1 METVIQVL
9 EKMGR
14 ATYREVAARL
24 DIDPVDALT
33 MLREQ
38 RDQGL
43 CDFGDGG
50 WFIGTVTK
58 QPQQSTPK
66 VSMSQA
72 PRLKGEEPEEVDPDV
87 IRQQLRDNGAMTTVS
102 LAAAANRN
110 ARGMVSVLRALERQ
124 GVVVKNGQ
132 GKGVTWS
139 LPASSTEP
147 EPAIHRWR
155 RVTVEPYGPYPW
167 HYGDFIGFSKPVDGI
182 EDEYYYSAPPASG
195 PLVNDVTSGKPLSIK
210 LPDISSKAFWSGTG
224 KNEKFHPETYRRWVK
239 EAIERSCTIARV
251 DVEVK

>member
-1 METVIQVL
+1 MKTVIQVL

-50 WFIGTVTK
+50 WFIGTVTG

-66 VSMSQA
+66 VPVNPD
-72 PRLKGEEPEEVDPDV
+72 PRLKGEEPEPVDPDV
-87 IRQQLRDNGAMTTVS
+87 VRQQLRDQGAMTTVS
-102 LAAAANRN
+102 LAAAVNRN

-147 EPAIHRWR
+147 EPEPAAESVPAVSAEPELAATAQQKDIAQIIREIPSFTEGRVAALPVPTARVISREIR
-155 RVTVEPYGPYPW
+155 RTRN
-167 HYGDFIGFSKPVDGI
+167 KL
-182 EDEYYYSAPPASG
+182 ASLEKLRDAVRVVG
-195 PLVNDVTSGKPLSIK
+195 RHKHLVQQLVNAEVENGK
-210 LPDISSKAFWSGTG
+210 A
-224 KNEKFHPETYRRWVK
+224 
-239 EAIERSCTIARV
+239 
-251 DVEVK
+251 

>member
-1 METVIQVL
+1 METIIQAL

-24 DIDPVDALT
+24 EIDPVDALT

-43 CDFGDGG
+43 CDFGYGG

-66 VSMSQA
+66 AQVSLTS
-72 PRLKGEEPEEVDPDV
+72 RLKGEEPEEVDPDV
-87 IRQQLRDNGAMTTVS
+87 IRQQLRDNVAMTTVS
-102 LAAAANRN
+102 LAAAVNRN

-147 EPAIHRWR
+147 VKQEPIPEAPAAPEE
-155 RVTVEPYGPYPW
+155 V
-167 HYGDFIGFSKPVDGI
+167 KPVQQIVSEIPSFTEGRAAV
-182 EDEYYYSAPPASG
+182 EAVPAVREISREIRRTRNKLEQLTKLRDAVRVIG
-195 PLVNDVTSGKPLSIK
+195 RHRNLVQQLIGR
-210 LPDISSKAFWSGTG
+210 
-224 KNEKFHPETYRRWVK
+224 E
-239 EAIERSCTIARV
+239 
-251 DVEVK
+251 

>member
-9 EKMGR
+9 ETMGR

-58 QPQQSTPK
+58 KSQQSTPK
-66 VSMSQA
+66 ASVSLA
-72 PRLKGEEPEEVDPDV
+72 PRLKGEEPAEVDPDF
-87 IRQQLRDNGAMTTVS
+87 IRQQLRNNGAMSTVS
-102 LAAAANRN
+102 LAAAVNRN
-110 ARGMVSVLRALERQ
+110 ARGMVSVLHALERQ
-124 GVVVKNGQ
+124 GVVVKNGR

-147 EPAIHRWR
+147 EPEPAAES
-155 RVTVEPYGPYPW
+155 VTAVSAEPELAATAQ
-167 HYGDFIGFSKPVDGI
+167 SKDIAQIIREIPSFTEGR
-182 EDEYYYSAPPASG
+182 ATAQ
-195 PLVNDVTSGKPLSIK
+195 SI
-210 LPDISSKAFWSGTG
+210 PT
-224 KNEKFHPETYRRWVK
+224 
-239 EAIERSCTIARV
+239 ARV
-251 DVEVK
+251 ISREIRRARNKLASLEKLRDAVRVVGRHKHLVQQLVSVEVDNGKA

>member
-1 METVIQVL
+1 MKTVIQVL

-102 LAAAANRN
+102 LAAAVNRN

-132 GKGVTWS
+132 GKGVSWS

-147 EPAIHRWR
+147 EPEPAAESLPAVSAEPELAATVQPKDVAQIISEIPSFTEG
-155 RVTVEPYGPYPW
+155 RVTAQTVPTARVISRE
-167 HYGDFIGFSKPVDGI
+167 IRRARNKL
-182 EDEYYYSAPPASG
+182 ASLEKLRDAVRVVG
-195 PLVNDVTSGKPLSIK
+195 RHKHLIQHLVNAEVENGK
-210 LPDISSKAFWSGTG
+210 A
-224 KNEKFHPETYRRWVK
+224 
-239 EAIERSCTIARV
+239 
-251 DVEVK
+251 

>member
-1 METVIQVL
+1 MKTVIQVL

-50 WFIGTVTK
+50 WFIGTVTG

-66 VSMSQA
+66 APVSPD
-72 PRLKGEEPEEVDPDV
+72 PRLKGEEPEPVDPDV
-87 IRQQLRDNGAMTTVS
+87 VRQQLHDQGAMTTVS
-102 LAAAANRN
+102 LAAAVNRN

-147 EPAIHRWR
+147 EPEPAAESVTAVIAEPELAATAQPKDTALIISEIPSFTEGHATAQTVPTARVISREIR
-155 RVTVEPYGPYPW
+155 RT
-167 HYGDFIGFSKPVDGI
+167 KNKL
-182 EDEYYYSAPPASG
+182 ASLERLRDAVRVVG
-195 PLVNDVTSGKPLSIK
+195 RHKHLVQQLVNAEVANGK
-210 LPDISSKAFWSGTG
+210 A
-224 KNEKFHPETYRRWVK
+224 
-239 EAIERSCTIARV
+239 
-251 DVEVK
+251 

>member
-1 METVIQVL
+1 METVIQAL

-24 DIDPVDALT
+24 EIDPVDALT

-50 WFIGTVTK
+50 WSLGTVTG
-58 QPQQSTPK
+58 QPQQSMPK
-66 VSMSQA
+66 APVNPA
-72 PRLKGEEPEEVDPDV
+72 PRLKGEEPETVEPDV
-87 IRQQLRDNGAMTTVS
+87 VRQQLREQGAMTTVS
-102 LAAAANRN
+102 LAAAVNRN

-139 LPASSTEP
+139 LAVVTEP
-147 EPAIHRWR
+147 VKQEPVPEAP
-155 RVTVEPYGPYPW
+155 VAPEEA
-167 HYGDFIGFSKPVDGI
+167 KPVEQIVSEIPSFTEGRTAV
-182 EDEYYYSAPPASG
+182 EAVPA
-195 PLVNDVTSGKPLSIK
+195 VR
-210 LPDISSKAFWSGTG
+210 DISREIRRTRNKLEQLTKLRDAVRVIGRHRNLVQQLTG
-224 KNEKFHPETYRRWVK
+224 RE
-239 EAIERSCTIARV
+239 
-251 DVEVK
+251 

>member
-1 METVIQVL
+1 METVIQAL

-50 WFIGTVTK
+50 WFLGTVTG

-66 VSMSQA
+66 APVNPA
-72 PRLKGEEPEEVDPDV
+72 PRLKGEEPEPVDPDV
-87 IRQQLRDNGAMTTVS
+87 VRQQLREQGAMTTVS
-102 LAAAANRN
+102 LAAAVNRN

-124 GVVVKNGQ
+124 GVVVKNGK

-139 LPASSTEP
+139 LAVVTEP
-147 EPAIHRWR
+147 VKQEPVPEAPAAP
-155 RVTVEPYGPYPW
+155 EEA
-167 HYGDFIGFSKPVDGI
+167 KPVEQIVSEIPSFTEGRTAV
-182 EDEYYYSAPPASG
+182 EAVPA
-195 PLVNDVTSGKPLSIK
+195 VR
-210 LPDISSKAFWSGTG
+210 DISREIRRTRNKLEQLTKLRDAVRVIGRHKNLVQQLTG
-224 KNEKFHPETYRRWVK
+224 RE
-239 EAIERSCTIARV
+239 
-251 DVEVK
+251 

>member
-1 METVIQVL
+1 MKTVIQVL

-50 WFIGTVTK
+50 WFIGTVTG

-66 VSMSQA
+66 APVNPD
-72 PRLKGEEPEEVDPDV
+72 PRLKGEEPEPVDPDV
-87 IRQQLRDNGAMTTVS
+87 VRQQLREQGAMTTVS
-102 LAAAANRN
+102 LAAAVNRN

-124 GVVVKNGQ
+124 GVEVKNGQ

-147 EPAIHRWR
+147 EPEPAAESVTAVIAEPELAATAQPKDTALIISEIPSFTEGHATAQTVLTVRVISREIR
-155 RVTVEPYGPYPW
+155 RTRN
-167 HYGDFIGFSKPVDGI
+167 KL
-182 EDEYYYSAPPASG
+182 ASLEKLRDAVRVVG
-195 PLVNDVTSGKPLSIK
+195 RHKNLVQQLVNAEVENGK
-210 LPDISSKAFWSGTG
+210 A
-224 KNEKFHPETYRRWVK
+224 
-239 EAIERSCTIARV
+239 
-251 DVEVK
+251 

>member
-50 WFIGTVTK
+50 WFIGTVTG
-58 QPQQSTPK
+58 QPQQSTSKAAVNP
-66 VSMSQA
+66 A

-139 LPASSTEP
+139 LPVTDAPEDEFEQIGAAQPKVDYEFEPVARQEVAPEKLVDIAKIVSEIPSFTEGC
-147 EPAIHRWR
+147 
-155 RVTVEPYGPYPW
+155 VTVQSVPTARVISRE
-167 HYGDFIGFSKPVDGI
+167 IRRTKNKL
-182 EDEYYYSAPPASG
+182 ASLERLRDAVRVVG
-195 PLVNDVTSGKPLSIK
+195 RHKHLVQQLVNAEVDNGK
-210 LPDISSKAFWSGTG
+210 A
-224 KNEKFHPETYRRWVK
+224 
-239 EAIERSCTIARV
+239 
-251 DVEVK
+251 

>member
-50 WFIGTVTK
+50 WFLGTVK
-58 QPQQSTPK
+58 GQSQQSTPK
-66 VSMSQA
+66 APVNPF
-72 PRLKGEEPEEVDPDV
+72 PRLKGEEPEPVDPDV
-87 IRQQLRDNGAMTTVS
+87 VRQQLREQGAMTTVS
-102 LAAAANRN
+102 LAAAVNRN

-124 GVVVKNGQ
+124 GVVVKNGK

-139 LPASSTEP
+139 LAVVTEP
-147 EPAIHRWR
+147 VKQEPVPEAPAAP
-155 RVTVEPYGPYPW
+155 EEA
-167 HYGDFIGFSKPVDGI
+167 KPVEQIVSEIPSFTEGCAAV
-182 EDEYYYSAPPASG
+182 EAVPA
-195 PLVNDVTSGKPLSIK
+195 VR
-210 LPDISSKAFWSGTG
+210 DISREIRRTRNKLEQLTKLREAVRVIGRHRNLVQQLTG
-224 KNEKFHPETYRRWVK
+224 RE
-239 EAIERSCTIARV
+239 
-251 DVEVK
+251 

>member
-50 WFIGTVTK
+50 WFLGTVK
-58 QPQQSTPK
+58 GQSQQSTPK
-66 VSMSQA
+66 APVNPF
-72 PRLKGEEPEEVDPDV
+72 PRLKGEEPEPVDPDV
-87 IRQQLRDNGAMTTVS
+87 VRQQLREQGAMTTVS
-102 LAAAANRN
+102 LAAAVNRN

-147 EPAIHRWR
+147 EPEPAAESVTAVSAEPELAATAQPKDTAMIISEIPSFTEGRATAQTVPTVRVISREIR
-155 RVTVEPYGPYPW
+155 RT
-167 HYGDFIGFSKPVDGI
+167 KNKL
-182 EDEYYYSAPPASG
+182 ASLEKLRDAVRVVG
-195 PLVNDVTSGKPLSIK
+195 RHKHLVQQLVNAEVENGK
-210 LPDISSKAFWSGTG
+210 A
-224 KNEKFHPETYRRWVK
+224 
-239 EAIERSCTIARV
+239 
-251 DVEVK
+251 

>member
-1 METVIQVL
+1 MKTVIQVL

-50 WFIGTVTK
+50 WFIGTVTG

-66 VSMSQA
+66 APVSPD
-72 PRLKGEEPEEVDPDV
+72 PRLKGEEPEPVDPDV
-87 IRQQLRDNGAMTTVS
+87 VRQQLRDQGAMTTVS
-102 LAAAANRN
+102 LAAAVNRN

-147 EPAIHRWR
+147 EPEPAAESVTAVIAEPELAATAQPKDTALIISEIPSFTEGHATAQTVPTVRVISREIR
-155 RVTVEPYGPYPW
+155 RTRN
-167 HYGDFIGFSKPVDGI
+167 KL
-182 EDEYYYSAPPASG
+182 ASLEKLRDAVRVVG
-195 PLVNDVTSGKPLSIK
+195 RYKNLVQQLVNAEVENGK
-210 LPDISSKAFWSGTG
+210 A
-224 KNEKFHPETYRRWVK
+224 
-239 EAIERSCTIARV
+239 
-251 DVEVK
+251 